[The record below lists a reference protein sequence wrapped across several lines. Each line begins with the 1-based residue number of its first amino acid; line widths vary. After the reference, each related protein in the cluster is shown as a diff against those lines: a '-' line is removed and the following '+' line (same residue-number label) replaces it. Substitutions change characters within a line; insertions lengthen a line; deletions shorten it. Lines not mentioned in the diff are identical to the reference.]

1 MFLKTHSA
9 LLGLLTLLQW
19 FSTSLVTTQL
29 FIIIV
34 IYDYNRVI
42 IRALILFDA
51 RGYIF
56 NDTGEDFVNYLYIK
70 IYLSS
75 HILTNYV

>member
-19 FSTSLVTTQL
+19 FSTSLVTTQ
-29 FIIIV
+29 FIIIIIVIV

-56 NDTGEDFVNYLYIK
+56 NDTGEDFVNYLYIN
-70 IYLSS
+70 IYLV
-75 HILTNYV
+75 TF